1 MSECSSKK
9 QVSSLEAG
17 SHSRDCVIRTADG
30 GEFRAPCSFLS
41 ALSPVFQVVFSVDY
55 GGRRDVLLTDVSAST
70 MTALLRYYTSNTL
83 RLNEDNVTEVLV
95 AADMLLMDE
104 ARNCCL
110 NYMLRN
116 LKIKNCLGMAALAQ
130 WFYCPEF
137 KRLVLSYAREHFDQ
151 VWRTSDEF
159 PGISEALLVELLTS
173 NELRVRTETDVLH
186 SIVRWYSRNASP
198 VKAGADLF
206 RLLESV
212 RVGLCQSLEPT
223 DCCHSSPTL
232 AGIDAYN
239 AAVLEAQ
246 QRAPCL
252 FSPCA
257 RLLLQYAARSCLPAH
272 VATPSDEGRGD
283 GNNADVTAVGAPA
296 RPGLPTQVPC
306 GSCGVVRNLERWLP
320 RMPYQM
326 LFVVGGFNECG
337 ERDTVETYD
346 PKAGRWLMSRMQGLN
361 PRPATLVKV

>member
-9 QVSSLEAG
+9 QVSSLEAC

-30 GEFRAPCSFLS
+30 GEFRAPRSFLS

-55 GGRRDVLLTDVSAST
+55 GGRRDVLLTDVSAPT

-83 RLNEDNVTEVLV
+83 RLNEDNVTEFLV

-116 LKIKNCLGMAALAQ
+116 LKIENCLGMAALAQ

-151 VWRTSDEF
+151 ASDSHCTEIAFSSRVWRTSDEF

-246 QRAPCL
+246 QRAPL
-252 FSPCA
+252 SVLALCA
-257 RLLLQYAARSCLPAH
+257 YAVAVRCPLLSARTC
-272 VATPSDEGRGD
+272 
-283 GNNADVTAVGAPA
+283 GNH
-296 RPGLPTQVPC
+296 
-306 GSCGVVRNLERWLP
+306 
-320 RMPYQM
+320 
-326 LFVVGGFNECG
+326 F
-337 ERDTVETYD
+337 
-346 PKAGRWLMSRMQGLN
+346 
-361 PRPATLVKV
+361 